1 MSGTFA
7 GPIVVG
13 VDGSP
18 SASNAVRW
26 AAEEAAQRHRM
37 LKLVHA
43 LDEYSL
49 RYPMKASAPGESDVA
64 GMFSA
69 RGRRLLGEAREVAR
83 QASAEVA
90 VETALS
96 ERRPAEA
103 LRAESAAAGLLVL
116 GSTGIRP
123 LGRALLGSVSIA
135 LAAHAKCPVALIR
148 PHAGEDPPAA
158 GEPVVVGVDGSPAG
172 DAALE
177 LAFDEASWRQVPLV
191 AVHVWDDAFLAEL
204 FEEARSKL
212 DRPAVEQHEHELL
225 GQRLAGWQEKYPD
238 VTVRRLVVRGRPGDE
253 LLSVADRAQLLVVGS
268 RGRGGLTG
276 MLLGSTSQAVMSYA
290 LCPVVVTRAED

>member
-1 MSGTFA
+1 
-7 GPIVVG
+7 
-13 VDGSP
+13 
-18 SASNAVRW
+18 
-26 AAEEAAQRHRM
+26 
-37 LKLVHA
+37 
-43 LDEYSL
+43 
-49 RYPMKASAPGESDVA
+49 
-64 GMFSA
+64 
-69 RGRRLLGEAREVAR
+69 LLGEAREVAR